1 MTVSIAANQRYMTR
15 TMSRPAFAGSTPN
28 DADEVIIAFIRIS
41 RATGRK
47 LVCVCQFLPVV
58 RTSHRVGVPAS
69 GLYDEILNGDSTLCG
84 GSNQGNAGAVVAAQV
99 PWHGLPYS
107 LSLTLPP
114 WPRSGWK
121 FGSPENSN
129 LHVVIEPVRRN
140 CSASPLTETIEGT
153 ALCVPALRRPSQNSR
168 LFDPFWT
175 FSVVGTANK
184 KPG

>member
-1 MTVSIAANQRYMTR
+1 LLDRRPTTR
-15 TMSRPAFAGSTPN
+15 TKLSLPLSAFRGQPAASWSASGN
-28 DADEVIIAFIRIS
+28 
-41 RATGRK
+41 
-47 LVCVCQFLPVV
+47 FLPVV

-84 GSNQGNAGAVVAAQV
+84 GSNQGNVGAVVAEQV